1 MKQATLI
8 SFILIWSVLKS
19 FAQMPLSGN
28 LVAGEAS
35 FVDKESGEKKV
46 YYNEGG
52 TFSWTY
58 NPSKQYIK
66 LYASINSFDK
76 EINGLYINL
85 TKISQT
91 SSNSPIYIFKPSSDV
106 MFSFYVHP
114 KDNDVIIVVM
124 ETKNVICSFWNDR
137 YAEN

>member
-1 MKQATLI
+1 MKQATIIL
-8 SFILIWSVLKS
+8 FILIWSILKS

-46 YYNEGG
+46 YYNEGS
-52 TFSWTY
+52 TFSWAY
-58 NPSKQYIK
+58 NPSKQYLK

-85 TKISQT
+85 TTIIRC
-91 SSNSPIYIFKPSSDV
+91 NVFILCPS
-106 MFSFYVHP
+106 
-114 KDNDVIIVVM
+114 
-124 ETKNVICSFWNDR
+124 
-137 YAEN
+137 

>member
-1 MKQATLI
+1 
-8 SFILIWSVLKS
+8 
-19 FAQMPLSGN
+19 MPLSGN

-46 YYNEGG
+46 YYNEGS
-52 TFSWTY
+52 TFSWAY
-58 NPSKQYIK
+58 NPSKQYLK

-114 KDNDVIIVVM
+114 KDDDVIIVVM
-124 ETKNVICSFWNDR
+124 ETKNIICSFWNDR